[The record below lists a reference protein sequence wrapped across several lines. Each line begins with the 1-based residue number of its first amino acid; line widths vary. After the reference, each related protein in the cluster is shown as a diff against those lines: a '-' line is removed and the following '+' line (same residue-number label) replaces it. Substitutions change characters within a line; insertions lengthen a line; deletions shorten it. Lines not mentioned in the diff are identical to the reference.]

1 MYGCGLTIRW
11 GLAVEWI
18 FWETGWVKSPIPYY
32 GSKGQLAET
41 IAAALDSVP
50 HKHFVEACAGSLA
63 VLLAKKRVAAETV
76 NDLDGR
82 LMTFWKVLRDAP
94 EELERA
100 CSLTPHSRAERLT
113 AQEFPAELPDLEV
126 ARRVYVALTQ
136 GRHGSLNRT
145 GWRYDVTPESHSYP
159 IRLQRFAGRLAPVAA
174 RLAQVS
180 LEARPAAEIVASY
193 GQGRGNLL
201 YLDPPYPL
209 GERAK
214 NYSREMTDGGHA
226 ELAEACLGAD
236 AAVVVSGYPGG
247 IWDAALAGWHRYAL
261 AAVTTQGKAEYGHQ
275 RVEILWSNR
284 PLTLPVGEALVSSH
298 EVGQREETP
307 ARCPGC
313 AAVLR
318 HPKTGRRKR
327 WCAPACRE
335 RARRQLA
342 VAGAGPPSR

>member
-1 MYGCGLTIRW
+1 M
-11 GLAVEWI
+11 
-18 FWETGWVKSPIPYY
+18 KSPIPYY

-41 IAAALDSVP
+41 IAGALGSVP
-50 HKHFVEACAGSLA
+50 HKHFIEACAGSLA
-63 VLLAKKRVAAETV
+63 VLLAKRRVQAETV

-82 LMTFWKVLRDAP
+82 LVTFWRVLRDQP
-94 EELERA
+94 EALERV
-100 CSLTPHSRAERLT
+100 CSLTPHSRAERLL
-113 AQEFPAELPDLEV
+113 AQEFPDGLPELEV

-145 GWRYDVTPESHSYP
+145 GWRHDVTPGGHPYP
-159 IRLQRFAGRLAPVAA
+159 VRLQRFAGRLAPVAA

-180 LEARPAAEIVASY
+180 PEARPAVEVVASY

-201 YLDPPYPL
+201 YVDPPYPL
-209 GERAK
+209 SERAK
-214 NYSREMTDGGHA
+214 NYAMEMSDAGHA
-226 ELAEACLGAD
+226 ELAKVCLSAD

-247 IWDAALAGWHRYAL
+247 IWDTALEGWHRYEL
-261 AAVTTQGKAEYGHQ
+261 AAVTRQGKAEYGHQ
-275 RVEILWSNR
+275 RAEILWSNR
-284 PLTLPVGEALVSSH
+284 PLELPDSEAPVSSR
-298 EVGQREETP
+298 EGGQRVETP

-342 VAGAGPPSR
+342 AVGAADTGEV